1 MQSTQRVGVHERLE
15 RTPPQRQRLATR
27 RNETHEAIQAV
38 VAGTT
43 HADVQSLDGHVAR
56 DNLTTEGRRETQCWP
71 ATPGSD
77 VKHARPPMEP

>member
-15 RTPPQRQRLATR
+15 RTLPQRQRLATR

-43 HADVQSLDGHVAR
+43 HADFQALDGHVAR
-56 DNLTTEGRRETQCWP
+56 DNPTTETGRKTQRWP
-71 ATPGSD
+71 ATPSSD
-77 VKHARPPMEP
+77 VKHADPPIEP